1 MTLSGCDELIRTSM
15 TSSGISLDR
24 QNLES
29 QLLSGV
35 DGFGNLLL
43 AHLGGIMGISIK
55 RKKKFKCRLTK
66 IALK

>member
-43 AHLGGIMGISIK
+43 AHLGGIMEFQLNE
-55 RKKKFKCRLTK
+55 KKNVN
-66 IALK
+66 AV